1 MAEPWIKLRTTLV
14 RSPKIRALAREMK
27 CHKYAALGVAVA
39 WLALIDEQTVDGKIN
54 LSPAELDDELGFK
67 GCSKALCSV
76 GWAALGEDGLVEA
89 VEFGKHCG
97 TSAKE
102 RALNTKRTEKGRA
115 KRAENVTEET
125 EHLSRCERDICHGES
140 VTFVTENVT
149 VKTGQ
154 KRDQN
159 KKENILIKDVSYV
172 PNNNTVVTSGDQQPK
187 ARSGRPL
194 PESAE
199 EVRNFMA
206 AQPIC
211 GLKGDELAACASG
224 FFDDMEAQ
232 GWTARNGAPL
242 FDWHAAARRYLNTWQ
257 RRNLQPLG
265 TRSKAATPV
274 VYRSETKPDY
284 SL

>member
-39 WLALIDEQTVDGKIN
+39 WLALIDEQTVDGRIN
-54 LSPAELDDELGFK
+54 LSPDELDDELGFK

-76 GWAALGEDGLVEA
+76 GWAALGEDGLIEA

-97 TSAKE
+97 ASAKE
-102 RALNTKRTEKGRA
+102 RALNARRLENHRA
-115 KRAENVTEET
+115 KKGENVTEEQLLLKQDDRYKCNADT
-125 EHLSRCERDICHGES
+125 
-140 VTFVTENVT
+140 VTNET
-149 VKTGQ
+149 VETLQ
-154 KRDQN
+154 NRYQN
-159 KKENILIKDVSYV
+159 KKENILIKDVSNV
-172 PNNNTVVTSGDQQPK
+172 PNNNTVVTSAAEQPK
-187 ARSGRPL
+187 ARSGKPL
-194 PESAE
+194 PESAD
-199 EVRNFMA
+199 EVRSFMA

-211 GLKGDELAACASG
+211 GLKGDELAACASS

>member
-39 WLALIDEQTVDGKIN
+39 WLALIDEQTVDGRIN
-54 LSPAELDDELGFK
+54 LSPEELDDELGFK

-76 GWAALGEDGLVEA
+76 GWAALGEDGLMEA

-97 TSAKE
+97 ASAKE
-102 RALNTKRTEKGRA
+102 RAMNTKRTESRRSK
-115 KRAENVTEET
+115 KSENVTEQT
-125 EHLSRCERDICHGES
+125 EHLSWSERDICHDES
-140 VTFVTENVT
+140 VTFVPK
-149 VKTGQ
+149 KTGQ

-159 KKENILIKDVSYV
+159 KKENIFIKDGYKE
-172 PNNNTVVTSGDQQPK
+172 PNNNTVVTSDAEQPK

-194 PESAE
+194 PESAD
-199 EVRNFMA
+199 EVLAVMK

-211 GLKGDELAACASG
+211 GLKGDELAACSSS